1 MAKFIFT
8 PNQSSEIKSDY
19 DAVIVGA
26 GGAGLTA
33 AIQAHELGL
42 NVAIFEKTMRQVVT
56 LTGRHLG

>member
-8 PNQSSEIKSDY
+8 PKDSSEIKNNY
-19 DAVIVGA
+19 DAIIVGS

-42 NVAIFEKTMRQVVT
+42 NVVVFEKK
-56 LTGRHLG
+56 

>member
-42 NVAIFEKTMRQVVT
+42 NVAIFEKTMR
-56 LTGRHLG
+56 